1 MEFNKEYVLDL
12 GKKVL
17 EIDSPT
23 GYCKNAVDFV
33 QKECEALGYSFSRT
47 KKGNGIIS
55 VTGHSSEK
63 TIGLSVHVDT
73 LGLMVRSISGDGTIK
88 TVPLGG
94 VMYPTYDSEYC
105 KIQTRDGKIYT
116 GTILSDKPSVHVYK
130 GAREDVRTADSMH
143 VRIDEVVKNKEDVT
157 KLGISAGDFIFVDP
171 KTTITESDYVKSR
184 FLDDKISVAILF
196 GLLKRWKDNNE
207 KPKFN
212 VEIFI
217 STYEEVG
224 HGLSH
229 MPKELDELI
238 AVDMGCI
245 GEDLNCTEHTVSI
258 CAKDSS
264 SPYDYDLTTTLINL
278 AKANEINYVVDI
290 YPMYSSDATAS
301 LHAGHDFKAALIG
314 TGVHAS
320 HGLERTHYDGI
331 LNTMKLLYVY
341 LT

>member
-1 MEFNKEYVLDL
+1 MEFNKEYILDL
-12 GKKVL
+12 GKQIL

-23 GYCKNAVDFV
+23 GFCKNAVDFV
-33 QKECEALGYSFSRT
+33 EKECKTLGYDFSRT
-47 KKGNGIIS
+47 KKGNGVIS
-55 VTGHSSEK
+55 VKGESSEK
-63 TIGLSVHVDT
+63 RIGLSVHVDT
-73 LGLMVRSISGDGTIK
+73 LGLMVRSISGDGTLK

-116 GTILSDKPSVHVYK
+116 GTILSDKPAVHVHK
-130 GAREDVRTADSMH
+130 GARDEARTAETMH
-143 VRIDEVVKNKEDVT
+143 VRIDEVVKNKEDVV
-157 KLGISAGDFIFVDP
+157 KLGISAGDFIFIDP
-171 KTTITESDYVKSR
+171 KTTVTESGYIKSR
-184 FLDDKISVAILF
+184 FLDDKISVAIVF
-196 GLLKRWKDNNE
+196 GLLKKWKEENK
-207 KPKFN
+207 KPKHDL
-212 VEIFI
+212 EIFI

-229 MPKELDELI
+229 LPVELDELI

-264 SPYDYDLTTTLINL
+264 TPYDYDLTTALINT
-278 AKANEINYVVDI
+278 AKEKGIDYVVDI
-290 YPMYSSDATAS
+290 YPMYGSDASAS
-301 LHAGHDFKAALIG
+301 LNAGHDVKAALIG

-331 LNTMKLLYVY
+331 LNTMKLLDGY
-341 LT
+341 LS